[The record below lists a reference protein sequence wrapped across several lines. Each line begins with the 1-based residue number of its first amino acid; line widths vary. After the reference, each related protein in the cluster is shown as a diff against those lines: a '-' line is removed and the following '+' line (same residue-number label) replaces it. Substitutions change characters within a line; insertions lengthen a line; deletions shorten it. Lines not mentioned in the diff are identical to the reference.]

1 VLVLALD
8 TATPAVTVSL
18 LEAAPAGLREVAART
33 TVDARRHAELLVP
46 SIETVLAEADAAP
59 GDLGAV
65 VAGTGPGPYTGLRV
79 GLATAAALADAL
91 GIPSYGVCSLD
102 GVLPE
107 PGAGSPEPGSAEA
120 AQPYLVATDARRR
133 EVYWASYDA
142 AGSRT
147 AGPDVGPAAAVPTDG
162 LAFACGAG
170 ALLYADVLTAPV
182 RGPQYPSARAL
193 AARAADRVSAGA
205 PGETLT
211 PRYLRRPDAVE
222 PVARK
227 PALR

>member
-107 PGAGSPEPGSAEA
+107 PEG
-120 AQPYLVATDARRR
+120 QPYLVATDARRR

-182 RGPQYPSARAL
+182 RGPQYPSAAAL